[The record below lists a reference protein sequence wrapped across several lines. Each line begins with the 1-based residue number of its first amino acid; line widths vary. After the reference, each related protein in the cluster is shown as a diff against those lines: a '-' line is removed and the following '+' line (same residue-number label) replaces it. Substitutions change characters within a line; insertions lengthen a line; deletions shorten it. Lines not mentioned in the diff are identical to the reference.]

1 MTMRWLDYRL
11 HDFLLFAPD
20 TYWRLFEQANQAVWP
35 FPLIIPL
42 LLACCLA
49 ARRWFAGAVPYL
61 VTGLLAVAWAW
72 CGGYFVGRWY
82 APVSWPAAYAV
93 PAFYLQALLLLWFG
107 MFRNG
112 FGGPT
117 VTGTRR
123 VVGWTLTAGA
133 LLLYPLAALPRG
145 QGVMGAEFAGT
156 APDPTAIATLGLC
169 LLARKPAACLPV
181 PLLVCAASFLTLRA
195 MESWQAWLLLA
206 AAAATLGALATSSRA
221 R

>member
-1 MTMRWLDYRL
+1 MRWLDYRL
-11 HDFLLFAPD
+11 QDFLLFAPD

-49 ARRWFAGAVPYL
+49 ARRRFDRTVPYML
-61 VTGLLAVAWAW
+61 AGLLAAGWAW
-72 CGGYFVGRWY
+72 CGGYFVERWY
-82 APVSWPAAYAV
+82 APVNWPATYAA

-107 MFRNG
+107 MVRDG
-112 FGGPT
+112 FGSQS
-117 VTGTRR
+117 VTGARR
-123 VVGWTLTAGA
+123 MVGWTLTVGA

-145 QGVMGAEFAGT
+145 QGVMGGEFAGT
-156 APDPTAIATLGLC
+156 APDPTAIATLGLY
-169 LLARKPAACLPV
+169 LLTRKPAAACLPI

-206 AAAATLGALATSSRA
+206 VGAATLGVLATSSRA